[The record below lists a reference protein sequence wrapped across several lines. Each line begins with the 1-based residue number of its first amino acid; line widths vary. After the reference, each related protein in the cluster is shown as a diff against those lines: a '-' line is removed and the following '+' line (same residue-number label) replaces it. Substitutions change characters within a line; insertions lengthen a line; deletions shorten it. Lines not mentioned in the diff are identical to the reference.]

1 MSRQKNDDEPIVI
14 KKYANRRLYNT
25 QSSSYITLDF
35 IASLIKENKDF
46 KVIDAKSGD
55 DITRTILTQIIMD
68 QESGEEQML
77 PTSFLRQLI
86 GMYGNSLQSIMPSY
100 LEASMDSLKD
110 NQSKLTE
117 AMEGSLNNNLFAQI
131 ARQNM
136 AMFEA
141 ASSAFKM
148 QKRSSGSRY
157 NNRAA
162 AKSAPVNNAPVNS
175 GDDEIK
181 DLKKQLADMQ
191 EQLAKMADK

>member
-1 MSRQKNDDEPIVI
+1 MSRQKTDDESIVI

-35 IASLIKENKDF
+35 IATLIKDGKEF
-46 KVIDAKSGD
+46 KVIDAKSGE

-100 LEASMDSLKD
+100 LEASMNSLKD
-110 NQSKLTE
+110 NQQKLTD
-117 AMEGSLNNNLFAQI
+117 AMEGSINNSLFAQI

-136 AMFEA
+136 SMFEA
-141 ASSAFKM
+141 ASNAFTM
-148 QKRSSGSRY
+148 QKRSSGARY
-157 NNRAA
+157 TS
-162 AKSAPVNNAPVNS
+162 KKQSTPTPVPT
-175 GDDEIK
+175 GDASKKEID
-181 DLKKQLADMQ
+181 DLKKQLAEMQ
-191 EQLAKMADK
+191 SQLSKLTKD

>member
-1 MSRQKNDDEPIVI
+1 MSRQKNDDDPIII

-46 KVIDAKSGD
+46 KVIDAKSGE
-55 DITRTILTQIIMD
+55 DITRIILTQIIMD
-68 QESGEEQML
+68 QESGEVQML
-77 PTSFLRQLI
+77 PTSFLRELI

-141 ASSAFKM
+141 ASSAFNL

-162 AKSAPVNNAPVNS
+162 AKSAPVSS
-175 GDDEIK
+175 GADEIT

-191 EQLAKMADK
+191 EQLSKMSEK

>member
-35 IASLIKENKDF
+35 IASLIKENKDL

>member
-1 MSRQKNDDEPIVI
+1 MSRQKNDDDPIII

-46 KVIDAKSGD
+46 KVIDAKSGE
-55 DITRTILTQIIMD
+55 DITRIILTQIIMD
-68 QESGEEQML
+68 QESGEVQML
-77 PTSFLRQLI
+77 PTSFLRELI

-141 ASSAFKM
+141 ASSAFNL

-162 AKSAPVNNAPVNS
+162 AKSTPVSS
-175 GDDEIK
+175 GADEIT

-191 EQLAKMADK
+191 EQLSKMSEK

>member
-46 KVIDAKSGD
+46 KVIDAKSGE

-110 NQSKLTE
+110 NQAKLTE

-141 ASSAFKM
+141 ASSAFNM

-162 AKSAPVNNAPVNS
+162 AKTAPVSS
-175 GDDEIK
+175 GADEIK

-191 EQLAKMADK
+191 EQLSKMSEK

>member
-162 AKSAPVNNAPVNS
+162 AKSAPVNS

>member
-1 MSRQKNDDEPIVI
+1 MSRQKNDDGMIVI

-35 IASLIKENKDF
+35 IASLIKDNKDF

-55 DITRTILTQIIMD
+55 DITRNILTQIIMD

-77 PTSFLRQLI
+77 PTSFLRELI
-86 GMYGNSLQSIMPSY
+86 GMYGNSIQSIMPSY

-110 NQSKLTE
+110 NQKKLTD
-117 AMEGSLNNNLFAQI
+117 AMEGSLNNSLFAQI

-136 AMFEA
+136 AVFEA

-148 QKRSSGSRY
+148 QKRSSSSRY
-157 NNRAA
+157 NNKMA
-162 AKSAPVNNAPVNS
+162 AKAAPQAETAS
-175 GDDEIK
+175 DEIS
-181 DLKKQLADMQ
+181 DLKKQLADVQ
-191 EQLAKMADK
+191 DQLAKISKK

>member
-1 MSRQKNDDEPIVI
+1 MSRQKSDDDIIVI

-25 QSSSYITLDF
+25 HSSSYITLDF

-46 KVIDAKSGD
+46 KVIDAKSGE
-55 DITRTILTQIIMD
+55 DITRNILTQIIMD

-86 GMYGNSLQSIMPSY
+86 GMYGNSLQAIMPSY

-110 NQSKLTE
+110 NQKKLTE
-117 AMEGSLNNNLFAQI
+117 SMGGSLNNNLFAQI

-157 NNRAA
+157 NNKAA
-162 AKSAPVNNAPVNS
+162 PTSTPSTGSA
-175 GDDEIK
+175 DEIS

-191 EQLAKMADK
+191 DQIAKMSKE